1 MSPFLILLIGLVV
14 VLGLIIGLRLNA
26 FLALITAALVV
37 SLLAPGPMALKVERV
52 AAAFGST
59 AASIGIVIA
68 LAAIIGAA
76 MMRSGA
82 ADRIANG
89 FLNALGEKRSS
100 AAMAGSGFT
109 LSIPVFFDTAFYLLV
124 PLARSLARTTG
135 RHYLRYLVAIAAGAA
150 ITHTLVP
157 PTPGPLFMANRFGID
172 LGVMILV
179 GLAVGLPSAT
189 AGLVFATWLD
199 RSMPIP
205 LRPYEG
211 DEAIEDAPDEAALPG
226 MALSLAPIALP
237 ILLITVNSVVKV
249 LAQLAIP
256 DAPLR
261 DPELTTAILA
271 AAANGLGIAQVF
283 QWTNLLGNP
292 NFALLLSAALAV
304 WTYQRQ
310 QQPSA
315 KLLGKVIESAL
326 MSGGVIIL
334 ITAAGGAFG
343 AMLRAAELGGA
354 IQALFGDVSAAG
366 LGVLLL
372 AFGIASL
379 LKFAQGSSTSAMII
393 TAGMLGAMIDPHAL
407 PFHPIYLA
415 MAIGGGSLVGSWMN
429 DSGFWIF
436 AKMGVL
442 TEAETL
448 KSWSP
453 LLVVLGVTSFLITC
467 LLALV
472 LPLS

>member
-1 MSPFLILLIGLVV
+1 
-14 VLGLIIGLRLNA
+14 
-26 FLALITAALVV
+26 
-37 SLLAPGPMALKVERV
+37 
-52 AAAFGST
+52 
-59 AASIGIVIA
+59 
-68 LAAIIGAA
+68 
-76 MMRSGA
+76 
-82 ADRIANG
+82 
-89 FLNALGEKRSS
+89 
-100 AAMAGSGFT
+100 
-109 LSIPVFFDTAFYLLV
+109 
-124 PLARSLARTTG
+124 
-135 RHYLRYLVAIAAGAA
+135 
-150 ITHTLVP
+150 
-157 PTPGPLFMANRFGID
+157 
-172 LGVMILV
+172 
-179 GLAVGLPSAT
+179 
-189 AGLVFATWLD
+189 
-199 RSMPIP
+199 
-205 LRPYEG
+205 
-211 DEAIEDAPDEAALPG
+211 
-226 MALSLAPIALP
+226 
-237 ILLITVNSVVKV
+237 
-249 LAQLAIP
+249 
-256 DAPLR
+256 
-261 DPELTTAILA
+261 
-271 AAANGLGIAQVF
+271 LGIAQVF

-315 KLLGKVIESAL
+315 KQLGKVIESAL

-407 PFHPIYLA
+407 PFHPVYLA

-448 KSWSP
+448 KSWTP

>member
-1 MSPFLILLIGLVV
+1 MSPFLILLVGLVV
-14 VLGLIIGLRLNA
+14 VLGLIIGLRVNA
-26 FLALITAALVV
+26 FLALISAALVV

-52 AAAFGST
+52 AAAFGGT

-68 LAAIIGAA
+68 LAAVIGAA

-89 FLNALGEKRSS
+89 FLSALGERRAS

-135 RHYLRYLVAIAAGAA
+135 RNYLRYLVAIAAGAA

-157 PTPGPLFMANRFGID
+157 PTPGPLFMANRFGVD
-172 LGVMILV
+172 LGVMILT
-179 GLAVGLPSAT
+179 GLAVGVPSA
-189 AGLVFATWLD
+189 AVGLLFATWLD
-199 RSMPIP
+199 RRMPIP

-211 DEAIEDAPDEAALPG
+211 DDVLDASPDDDRLPG
-226 MALSLAPIALP
+226 MALSLAPIVLP
-237 ILLITVNSVVKV
+237 IMLITVNSVVKV
-249 LAQLAIP
+249 LAQQAIP

-261 DPELTTAILA
+261 DPALTEAILA
-271 AAANGLGIAQVF
+271 AAANGLAIAQMY

-310 QQPSA
+310 QRPSA
-315 KLLGKVIESAL
+315 EHLGKVIESAL

-343 AMLRAAELGGA
+343 AMLRAAELGTA
-354 IQALFGDVSAAG
+354 IEALFGDVSAAG
-366 LGVLLL
+366 LGLLVL

-393 TAGMLGAMIDPHAL
+393 TAGMLGAMLDPTAL
-407 PFHPIYLA
+407 PFHPVYLA
-415 MAIGGGSLVGSWMN
+415 MAIGSGSLVGSWMN

-442 TEAETL
+442 TEVETL
-448 KSWSP
+448 KSWTP
-453 LLVVLGVTSFLITC
+453 LLVILGTTSFLMTC
-467 LLALV
+467 LLALL
-472 LPLS
+472 LPLA

>member
-1 MSPFLILLIGLVV
+1 
-14 VLGLIIGLRLNA
+14 
-26 FLALITAALVV
+26 
-37 SLLAPGPMALKVERV
+37 
-52 AAAFGST
+52 
-59 AASIGIVIA
+59 
-68 LAAIIGAA
+68 
-76 MMRSGA
+76 
-82 ADRIANG
+82 
-89 FLNALGEKRSS
+89 
-100 AAMAGSGFT
+100 
-109 LSIPVFFDTAFYLLV
+109 
-124 PLARSLARTTG
+124 
-135 RHYLRYLVAIAAGAA
+135 
-150 ITHTLVP
+150 TLVP

-199 RSMPIP
+199 RRMPIP

-211 DEAIEDAPDEAALPG
+211 DEAVVDAPDEAALPG

-256 DAPLR
+256 EAPLR

-315 KLLGKVIESAL
+315 EQLGKVIESAL

-407 PFHPIYLA
+407 PFHPVYLA

-448 KSWSP
+448 KSWTP